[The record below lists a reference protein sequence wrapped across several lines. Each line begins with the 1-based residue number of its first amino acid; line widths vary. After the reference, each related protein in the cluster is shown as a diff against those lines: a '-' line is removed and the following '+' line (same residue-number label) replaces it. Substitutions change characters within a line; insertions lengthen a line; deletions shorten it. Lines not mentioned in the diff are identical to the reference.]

1 MAFKNILVPLNG
13 SELSEKALPYAK
25 SIAKLKKSKLVL
37 FAVSLTIFTERRDRL
52 FTSYLEV
59 TAKEFNAEGIKTI
72 SATSYGDVAKEIVQY
87 ANSSKVDLIVMATHG
102 YSKAKKWMFGSVTQ
116 KVLYGTEIPVLLI
129 KPASPAISGEFNR
142 ILVPVDGSPF
152 SEATLPY
159 AVELV
164 KKTDKEILL
173 LHVCEPP
180 IVPSYGLKPINP
192 TWKKYRDDIWEEKEK
207 MATTY
212 LAEKLDELKKNRIKA
227 SSRIVKAQSGEVV
240 KTIMQVSKE
249 EDIDLIAVATQGQTG
264 VNRRVYG
271 SVANRIVEE
280 ISLPILLVRPASSTP
295 LHPPQ
300 NLLDDIWQSY
310 IGSKV

>member
-1 MAFKNILVPLNG
+1 MSTTVASYFVPRPPI
-13 SELSEKALPYAK
+13 SSAK
-25 SIAKLKKSKLVL
+25 TIARLKKSKLIP
-37 FAVSLTIFTERRDRL
+37 FAVSLTIFAERRGRL
-52 FTSYLEV
+52 FISYLEV
-59 TAKEFNAEGIKTI
+59 TAEELNAEGIKTVT
-72 SATSYGDVAKEIVQY
+72 ATGYGDVAKEIVQY
-87 ANSSKVDLIVMATHG
+87 ANSNKIDLIVMATHG

-116 KVLYGTEIPVLLI
+116 KVLYGTETPVLLI
-129 KPASPAISGEFNR
+129 KPKSPEVSGEFNR

-159 AVELV
+159 VVELT
-164 KKTDKEILL
+164 KRTDREIIL

-212 LAEKLDELKKNRIKA
+212 LAKKLAELKKNRIKVT
-227 SSRIVKAQSGEVV
+227 SRIVKAQSGEVV

-249 EDIDLIAVATQGQTG
+249 ENIDLIAVATQGQTG
-264 VNRRVYG
+264 ISRRVYG
-271 SVANRIVEE
+271 SVANRIAEE
-280 ISLPILLVRPASSTP
+280 ASLPILLVRPAPSTLP
-295 LHPPQ
+295 YPPQ